1 MKKSRIILLVMIT
14 VLLSVL
20 VNYGLIPHQTSTR
33 QNETVF
39 QHVMRTGT
47 IRCGYT
53 SWYPVL
59 VKDPNSGK
67 MSGTFYDYTNALGKS
82 LSLKIEWTEE
92 MGFGEFPAAL
102 QSGRIDAYCSGTYIT
117 AARARAVDFVMPAY
131 YVPLYAFARAGEHRF
146 GADIGAINN
155 SKYTMAVLE
164 GGATS
169 VIQEQLFP
177 KVKPYSLPQLTS
189 PAELFTILAQGKADA
204 VIYDLFT
211 YGDFN
216 KHNPGK
222 VKRISDQAV
231 KVFPI
236 AIGIKPDEDR
246 LQQMLS
252 NATLEMHLSGQME
265 QIIKSHEDYPDGT
278 YRIALPYQR

>member
-1 MKKSRIILLVMIT
+1 MKKSRIILLVIIT

-20 VNYGLIPHQTSTR
+20 VNYSLIPHQTSAL
-33 QNETVF
+33 QNEIVF
-39 QHVMRTGT
+39 QRIMRTGT

-67 MSGTFYDYTNALGKS
+67 MSGTFYDYINALGKA
-82 LSLKIEWTEE
+82 LNLKIEWAEE

-117 AARARAVDFVMPAY
+117 AARARAVNFVMPAY
-131 YVPLYAFARAGEHRF
+131 YVPLYPFARMNDDRF
-146 GADIGAINN
+146 GKDISVINN
-155 SKYTMAVLE
+155 PKYTMAVLE

-169 VIQEQLFP
+169 VIQEQVFP

-189 PAELFTILAQGKADA
+189 PAELFSSLAQGKADA

-222 VKRISDQAV
+222 VKRISDQAI

-236 AIGIKPDEDR
+236 AIGINPGEDR

-265 QIIKSHEDYPDGT
+265 QIIKSHEDYPDGI
-278 YRIALPYQR
+278 YRIAPPYKH